1 MSFVEGLSGLNA
13 ASEHL
18 SVLGNNIANSAT
30 VGFKT
35 ASVDF
40 TNVLARQLNAANS
53 GSPVQTGG
61 GVLASN
67 VMQSFSQGPI
77 NTTTVPLNAAI
88 IGQGMFALK
97 DPVLGQTVY
106 TRNGQFTEN
115 TQGNLVN
122 GSGFQVLDIAGAP
135 IQLPVAPNDIRPG
148 STNTNQIDT
157 VGFNSPLSPY
167 GTVTFGGLSYTNTDG
182 KTLTAAQVASLFS
195 GLPANA
201 TPADIATRFSNT
213 TGYPLY
219 TPATTTLTFNDLPAN
234 QTVTVGGLTYTAGAG
249 GALAATVAAAFAGL
263 ADGAGSGIANMS
275 GAFSGVNTAGMQAN
289 GATLVINN
297 TSNTSTASLA
307 VSGSTPPTITSTSSP
322 SVSGIFSGVLSNYST
337 QAAGATNTV
346 QFNALTSGQSVTV
359 AGLTYTAGVGGA
371 TATAIATAFANIA
384 NGSGGQLP
392 NMTGNLTGVTTAGVQ
407 ANNGSLVFSNTS
419 INRNT
424 PSISISSTGTAPAIT
439 ASTVANIPTTYLG
452 QNLSD
457 AQQAN
462 SNWIQTTSS
471 NFGPQP
477 VITVTASGFLTGST
491 PMVETKTAGTLIAH
505 LNTMAIDETGT
516 IIGTYSDGLTSTIAQ
531 IGVATIPSYT
541 GLKAVGNDTW
551 VESSKSGVP
560 VLGTAQLAG
569 SKMQGSALEGSNEN
583 QTQDMV
589 ALLAAQ
595 QAYQASAQ
603 VVKIENQIYQTL
615 IGMNG

>member
-1 MSFVEGLSGLNA
+1 MSLVEGLSGLNA

-35 ASVDF
+35 SSVDF
-40 TNVLARQLNAANS
+40 TNVLASHLNAANS

-67 VMQSFSQGPI
+67 VMQSFTQGPI
-77 NTTTVPLNAAI
+77 NTTTAPLNAAI
-88 IGQGMFALK
+88 VGQGMFVLK

-106 TRNGQFTEN
+106 TRNGQFTESD
-115 TQGNLVN
+115 TGFLVN
-122 GSGFQVLDIAGAP
+122 GSGFKVLDITGTA
-135 IQLPVAPNDIRPG
+135 IQLPLAPNDIRPG
-148 STNTNQIDT
+148 SANTNQVDAI
-157 VGFNSPLSPY
+157 GFNSPLSPY

-195 GLPANA
+195 GLQAGD
-201 TPADIATRFSNT
+201 TPDTIAARFSNSAT
-213 TGYPLY
+213 NNYPLF
-219 TPATTTLTFNDLPAN
+219 TPANNTVSFNNLAANESITVAGMTF
-234 QTVTVGGLTYTAGAG
+234 TAGAS
-249 GALAATVAAAFAGL
+249 GATAANVAAAFAGL
-263 ADGAGSGIANMS
+263 ADGTVKNSVSVTDGVINGTLT
-275 GAFSGVNTAGMQAN
+275 GVNTTGAQVSN
-289 GATLVINN
+289 GALAFTNSNN
-297 TSNTSTASLA
+297 TTNIQLPVSASNGNT
-307 VSGSTPPTITSTSSP
+307 P
-322 SVSGIFSGVLSNYST
+322 SVANAAPVRTGLFAGVLSNYNT
-337 QAAGATNTV
+337 LAAV
-346 QFNALTSGQSVTV
+346 
-359 AGLTYTAGVGGA
+359 
-371 TATAIATAFANIA
+371 
-384 NGSGGQLP
+384 P
-392 NMTGNLTGVTTAGVQ
+392 
-407 ANNGSLVFSNTS
+407 
-419 INRNT
+419 
-424 PSISISSTGTAPAIT
+424 
-439 ASTVANIPTTYLG
+439 ANIPTTYLG
-452 QNLSD
+452 QNITP

-462 SNWIQTTSS
+462 TSWVQATYTG
-471 NFGPQP
+471 FGSQP
-477 VITVTASGFLTGST
+477 TINVTASGFLTGSN
-491 PMVETKTAGTLIAH
+491 PLVETKTPGTVVAH

-516 IIGTYSDGLTSTIAQ
+516 IIGTYSDGLTSKIAQ

-551 VESSKSGVP
+551 VQSSKSGTP
-560 VLGTAQLAG
+560 ALGTVQLAG

>member
-30 VGFKT
+30 VGFK
-35 ASVDF
+35 ASSVDF
-40 TNVLARQLNAANS
+40 TNVLARHLNAANS
-53 GSPVQTGG
+53 GSPLQTGG

-67 VMQSFSQGPI
+67 VMQSFTQGPI

-88 IGQGMFALK
+88 NGQGLFALQ

-106 TRNGQFTEN
+106 TRNGQFTQNVE
-115 TQGNLVN
+115 GFLVN

-135 IQLPVAPNDIRPG
+135 IQLPVAPADIRPG
-148 STNTNQIDT
+148 SANTNQIDA

-167 GTVTFGGLSYTNTDG
+167 GTITFGGLSYTNTDG
-182 KTLTAAQVASLFS
+182 KVLTAAQVASLFS

-219 TPATTTLTFNDLPAN
+219 TPATTTVTFNDLPAN
-234 QTVTVGGLTYTAGAG
+234 QTVTVGGLTYTAGAS
-249 GALAATVAAAFAGL
+249 GALAATVAAAFAGH
-263 ADGAGSGIANMS
+263 ADGSGNGLANMS
-275 GAFSGVNTAGMQAN
+275 GAFSGVNTVGVQAN
-289 GATLVINN
+289 GATLVISN

-307 VSGSTPPTITSTSSP
+307 IGGSTPPIISGTTSPT
-322 SVSGIFSGVLSNYST
+322 VSGIFSGVLSNYST
-337 QAAGATNTV
+337 QTAGATNTV

-371 TATAIATAFANIA
+371 TAAAIATAFANIA
-384 NGSGGQLP
+384 NGNGSQLP
-392 NMTGNLTGVTTAGVQ
+392 NMTGNLTGVTTAGAQ
-407 ANNGSLVFSNTS
+407 ANNGALVFSNTS

-424 PSISISSTGTAPAIT
+424 PSISIASTGTVPAIT
-439 ASTVANIPTTYLG
+439 ASTVGNIPTTYLG
-452 QNLSD
+452 QNLTD

-462 SNWIQTTSS
+462 SNWIQTTST

-477 VITVTASGFLTGST
+477 VITVTASGFLTGSI
-491 PMVETKTAGTLIAH
+491 PMVETKTAGTMIAH
-505 LNTMAIDETGT
+505 LNTMAINETGT
-516 IIGTYSDGLTSTIAQ
+516 IIGTYSDGLTSELAQ
-531 IGVATIPSYT
+531 IGVASIPSYT

-551 VESSKSGVP
+551 VETSKSGVP
-560 VLGTAQLAG
+560 LLGSVQLLG
-569 SKMQGSALEGSNEN
+569 SKIQGSALEGSNVN